1 MLMLEMKDKRERDRK
16 QRERSEGER
25 ERVIERESCALR
37 GRERERGQQ
46 GGEKYERKR
55 QKIGIT
61 SNIQHSDGYAEL

>member
-1 MLMLEMKDKRERDRK
+1 MLMLEMKDKRERDRE
-16 QRERSEGER
+16 QRERSEGE
-25 ERVIERESCALR
+25 
-37 GRERERGQQ
+37 RERERGQQ